1 MASNFQKMIL
11 SMIVGMRKQ
20 KEELQ
25 NIGAV
30 FKMLDKDNDGTL
42 SMEELRSGL
51 ENNNLF
57 ELLRKDY
64 SCEVDDNQLLN
75 DEFELILESLDTDK
89 DGKIDYNEF
98 LQATIDAQSNL
109 N

>member
-25 NIGAV
+25 NLSVV

-42 SMEELRSGL
+42 SMDELRQGL
-51 ENNNLF
+51 EQNNLF

-64 SCEVDDNQLLN
+64 TCEVDDKALLN
-75 DEFELILESLDTDK
+75 DEFELILEALDTDK

-98 LQATIDAQSNL
+98 L
-109 N
+109 